1 MICKPEKMQE
11 KCKIIF
17 LLFLFLKFGQYNC
30 MFSDCKAFH
39 KNCILMSGR
48 KKINE
53 LIFSWI
59 NQIGKLKIE
68 NSLTDA
74 IF

>member
-1 MICKPEKMQE
+1 
-11 KCKIIF
+11 
-17 LLFLFLKFGQYNC
+17 

-39 KNCILMSGR
+39 ENCILMSGR

-53 LIFSWI
+53 FLFSWI